1 MQQHTHPAGLQRG
14 TTMPLALRAQ
24 RAASTVADA
33 RRIHQP
39 QAAISLATRFSR
51 SERLPSRA
59 TQRPIG
65 LEGKVASRE
74 AVLVEGQGHL
84 GWGIARGRSC
94 VFLGW
99 WKSWSKFGGAQRCWL
114 QVMAQFQA
122 HVPHPLA
129 DDLPSFLPPGGVAP
143 PAIQV
148 LLQVFIGQRVFT
160 RTAMQGERHHIG
172 CCESGLW
179 EVGQAEFVDHASALD
194 TGTRFLLGS
203 RMRRHHAPAA
213 LPRWP
218 YLHVRA
224 VVEGAHAVAFRAA
237 ELLIGRQV
245 EAGLDLGPVE
255 EVVVFAAQ
263 HKRQPGQFGE
273 DGSRPV
279 LGV

>member
-1 MQQHTHPAGLQRG
+1 L
-14 TTMPLALRAQ
+14 
-24 RAASTVADA
+24 
-33 RRIHQP
+33 
-39 QAAISLATRFSR
+39 
-51 SERLPSRA
+51 
-59 TQRPIG
+59 
-65 LEGKVASRE
+65 
-74 AVLVEGQGHL
+74 
-84 GWGIARGRSC
+84 
-94 VFLGW
+94 FL
-99 WKSWSKFGGAQRCWL
+99 
-114 QVMAQFQA
+114 
-122 HVPHPLA
+122 
-129 DDLPSFLPPGGVAP
+129 
-143 PAIQV
+143 
-148 LLQVFIGQRVFT
+148 VFIGQRVFT

-255 EVVVFAAQ
+255 GVLQPAATPFISGVS
-263 HKRQPGQFGE
+263 QPSGLWAVAGLVSEFFGSIKAGQAQAKDLAAE
-273 DGSRPV
+273 HAQLADQIDEMSSTTTQSAWEIWLHWAKWR
-279 LGV
+279 